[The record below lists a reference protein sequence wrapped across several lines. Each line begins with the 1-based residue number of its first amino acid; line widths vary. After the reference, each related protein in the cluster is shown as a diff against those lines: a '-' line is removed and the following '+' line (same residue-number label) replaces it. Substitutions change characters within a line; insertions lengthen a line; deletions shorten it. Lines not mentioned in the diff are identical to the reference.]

1 MVTRMR
7 RTTIRA
13 VTVATAV
20 VVGVQV
26 GMVQTVVE
34 TPSAAAATVVKA
46 PAKVVRTPAPAVT
59 AWTPVPTAP
68 APAIRCGVPPAAQAA
83 VDVATAADETSAVA
97 VLDTTTGTLTSAGEA
112 TTQFNTAS
120 VVKVLLATELL
131 VTGQMT
137 GDTADTALQMITR
150 SDDDAADALYEL
162 AGSDD
167 VVNLVAQRYGIAD
180 LGSPPEEPGQW
191 GESQVTAKGL
201 AELYAAL
208 QHDPV
213 VWPWLSAAMA
223 ATTTTAE
230 DGSDQTFGI
239 PSAAASW
246 AVKQGWM
253 VGLGPG
259 ATYSSTGYVDDGRWV
274 VVLLSSG
281 TAAQYGEPMTTTMTS
296 MAKAL
301 MPDGVAP
308 GVAC

>member
-1 MVTRMR
+1 MPVVTRMR

-20 VVGVQV
+20 AVGVQV
-26 GMVQTVVE
+26 GMVQTVIE
-34 TPSAAAATVVKA
+34 TPSAAAATAVKS
-46 PAKVVRTPAPAVT
+46 PAAAVRTPAPTVT
-59 AWTPVPTAP
+59 TTAP
-68 APAIRCGVPPAAQAA
+68 AVRCGVQLAAQAA
-83 VDVATAADETSAVA
+83 VDVATAAGETSAVV
-97 VLDTTTGTLTSAGEA
+97 VLDTTTGTLTSAGQA

-120 VVKVLLATELL
+120 VVKVLMASELL

-150 SDDDAADALYEL
+150 SDDDAADELYEL
-162 AGSDD
+162 AGGDD

-180 LGSPPEEPGQW
+180 LGGPPEEAGQW

-208 QHDPV
+208 QRDPV

-223 ATTTTAE
+223 GTTTTAA

-259 ATYSSTGYVDDGRWV
+259 ATYSSTGYVDGGRWV

-281 TAAQYGEPMTTTMTS
+281 AAEQYGEQMTDTMTS

-301 MPDGVAP
+301 VPDGVAP

>member
-1 MVTRMR
+1 MPVVTRMR

-20 VVGVQV
+20 AVGVQV
-26 GMVQTVVE
+26 GMVQTVIE
-34 TPSAAAATVVKA
+34 TPSAAAATAVKS
-46 PAKVVRTPAPAVT
+46 PAAAVRTPAPTVT
-59 AWTPVPTAP
+59 TTAP
-68 APAIRCGVPPAAQAA
+68 AVRCGVQLAAQAA
-83 VDVATAADETSAVA
+83 VDVATAAGETSAVV
-97 VLDTTTGTLTSAGEA
+97 VLDTTTGTLTSAGQA

-120 VVKVLLATELL
+120 VVKVLMASELL

-150 SDDDAADALYEL
+150 SDDDAADELYEL
-162 AGSDD
+162 AGGDD
-167 VVNLVAQRYGIAD
+167 VVNLMAQRYGIAD
-180 LGSPPEEPGQW
+180 LGGPPEEAGQW

-208 QHDPV
+208 QRDPV

-223 ATTTTAE
+223 GTTTTAA

-259 ATYSSTGYVDDGRWV
+259 ATYSSTGYVDGGRWV

-281 TAAQYGEPMTTTMTS
+281 AAEQYGEQMTDTMTS

-301 MPDGVAP
+301 VPDGVAP

>member
-1 MVTRMR
+1 MPVVTRMR

-20 VVGVQV
+20 AVGVHV
-26 GMVQTVVE
+26 GMVQTVIE
-34 TPSAAAATVVKA
+34 TPSATAATAVKSPAAAGKS
-46 PAKVVRTPAPAVT
+46 PAPAM
-59 AWTPVPTAP
+59 
-68 APAIRCGVPPAAQAA
+68 RCGVQLAAQAA
-83 VDVATAADETSAVA
+83 VDVATAAGETSAVT
-97 VLDTTTGTLTSAGEA
+97 VLDNTTGTLTSAGQA
-112 TTQFNTAS
+112 TKQFNTAS
-120 VVKVLLATELL
+120 VVKVLMATELL

-150 SDDDAADALYEL
+150 SDDDAADGLYGL
-162 AGSDD
+162 SGDDD
-167 VVNLVAQRYGIAD
+167 VVNLVAERYGIAD
-180 LGSPPEEPGQW
+180 LGSPPGEAGQW

-208 QHDPV
+208 QRDPV

-223 ATTTTAE
+223 GTTTTAA
-230 DGSDQTFGI
+230 DGSDQSFGI

-259 ATYSSTGYVDDGRWV
+259 ATYSSTGYVDGGRWV

-281 TAAQYGEPMTTTMTS
+281 TAEQYGEQMTTTMTS

-301 MPDGVAP
+301 VPDGTAP